1 MERCREHGVHVHPP
15 LCLSAILCNGRTGTK
30 CYKQEAQMREEKA
43 RRRKKKAEAA
53 RPKYS
58 EVYWIVG
65 LFYHAQPFRHLPEAS
80 DKLI

>member
-1 MERCREHGVHVHPP
+1 MHVHPL
-15 LCLSAILCNGRTGTK
+15 LCLSAILCNERTGTK

-58 EVYWIVG
+58 EVYWIVV
-65 LFYHAQPFRHLPEAS
+65 FYHAQPFRYQHGAS
-80 DKLI
+80 DELIQS